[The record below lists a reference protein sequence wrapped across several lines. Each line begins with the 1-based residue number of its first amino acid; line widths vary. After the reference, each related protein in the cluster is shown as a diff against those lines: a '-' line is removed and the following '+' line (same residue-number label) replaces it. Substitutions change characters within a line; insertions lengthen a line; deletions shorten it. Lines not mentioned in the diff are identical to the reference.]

1 MTNIKKINDKI
12 RPILK
17 SYQIKKASVFGSFAR
32 GEESKKSDLDLL
44 VEFKNDKSLFDMMDL
59 QNKLQDTIGRKVDI
73 LTFDSV
79 NPLLKPFIQDQIRVI
94 WKKNH

>member
-94 WKKNH
+94 